1 MDNRRIVTGLQGK
14 EAWQSSRGLIINVR
28 QTTRTP
34 AAGPLNKAFDNRL
47 IVTGLQGKEA
57 KELSRGS
64 IANKWIHGHQRQ
76 GALNRTQ
83 QQAHRHGVTTRQ
95 GAHQGAMAQ
104 SMDSNKASIKDGL
117 TRPHNRLIA
126 TEPQQGKA
134 LFKQGVGHPQRGTK
148 RLPTAKRYQL
158 VPQ

>member
-14 EAWQSSRGLIINVR
+14 EAWQSSRGLIVNVR
-28 QTTRTP
+28 QTTRPP

-47 IVTGLQGKEA
+47 IATGLQGNEA
-57 KELSRGS
+57 RESSRGS
-64 IANKWIHGHQRQ
+64 IANKRIHGHQRQ
-76 GALNRTQ
+76 GTVNRTQ
-83 QQAHRHGVTTRQ
+83 QQAHSHGVTTRQ

-104 SMDSNKASIKDGL
+104 STDSNKASIKDGL

-134 LFKQGVGHPQRGTK
+134 LLKQGVGHPQRGTT
-148 RLPTAKRYQL
+148 RLLTAKRSQIG
-158 VPQ
+158 PQ